1 MAFVANLL
9 GAVLSF
15 TCIPASTKGASAR
28 GQAAPSG
35 ESPPGTVLPRLL
47 GLGLGQGSLGQELLG
62 PLSRQRGDRGPRQ
75 WQGHEGAPE
84 VPGVSTEG
92 RVLRRQRGRAR
103 SGVSPGAEARAPR
116 WGGDPQGIPAQP
128 LGGSTET
135 DRWVCPV
142 TESTSGTQSAPPPP
156 PWEPSRD
163 PRPRAAAGAG
173 ECGVGTGQGARPAEC
188 RAGSDGRGR
197 ESRQSRVQP
206 RSAGRPVARPPR
218 DRPTGLS
225 RPRAGRARCLGDQV
239 RASLSERGH
248 CAFWA
253 PPGTRGSPVRGGRGA
268 RPGGGASRPGS
279 CSLSRRE
286 RPQGRTRESSCRDGC
301 WGRRQGLPH
310 LVGLRGLSGCP
321 RRPPDR
327 RV

>member
-1 MAFVANLL
+1 MAGSRGSPGGAGGQHRGAGAEEAAGQSQIRRLPWGRGEGPEVGRGPPGHPGPAPGRQHRDGPVGLPRDREHVWDTERSPRPHRGSRPETRGPGQQL
-9 GAVLSF
+9 GRGSAAWGRGRGPGLQSAEQGA
-15 TCIPASTKGASAR
+15 TGGAGRAGRAACSPAPLG
-28 GQAAPSG
+28 GQWPD
-35 ESPPGTVLPRLL
+35 PPGT
-47 GLGLGQGSLGQELLG
+47 
-62 PLSRQRGDRGPRQ
+62 
-75 WQGHEGAPE
+75 A
-84 VPGVSTEG
+84 
-92 RVLRRQRGRAR
+92 
-103 SGVSPGAEARAPR
+103 
-116 WGGDPQGIPAQP
+116 
-128 LGGSTET
+128 
-135 DRWVCPV
+135 
-142 TESTSGTQSAPPPP
+142 
-156 PWEPSRD
+156 
-163 PRPRAAAGAG
+163 
-173 ECGVGTGQGARPAEC
+173 
-188 RAGSDGRGR
+188 
-197 ESRQSRVQP
+197 
-206 RSAGRPVARPPR
+206 
-218 DRPTGLS
+218 PTGLS